1 MRETE
6 DKNMAAKIKMRIV
19 DFEGNYI
26 ERLVSLAEFRRISEY
41 LMYNIVNNNTE
52 STVVV
57 TALTMRREQRA
68 RAKLACAFAKAKKGD

>member
-1 MRETE
+1 
-6 DKNMAAKIKMRIV
+6 MAAKIKMRIV

>member
-1 MRETE
+1 
-6 DKNMAAKIKMRIV
+6 MRIV